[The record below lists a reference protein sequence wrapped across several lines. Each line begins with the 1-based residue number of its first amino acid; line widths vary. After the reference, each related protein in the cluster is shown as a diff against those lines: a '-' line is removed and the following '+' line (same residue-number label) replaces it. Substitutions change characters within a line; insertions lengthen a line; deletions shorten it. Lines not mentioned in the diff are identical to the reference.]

1 MHLTLSV
8 MNFQH
13 LRRTKDA
20 IHNVKWIAFAVLVQ
34 ASLRLYT
41 LGAVNGQCS
50 ARHVLALLILK
61 SGVNVLLCQ
70 LVFVIVMKLKKLFS
84 CW

>member
-1 MHLTLSV
+1 M
-8 MNFQH
+8 
-13 LRRTKDA
+13 
-20 IHNVKWIAFAVLVQ
+20 
-34 ASLRLYT
+34 

-50 ARHVLALLILK
+50 SRHVLALLILK

-84 CW
+84 CWWKSRLCILLKSSLKSANGNILNL